1 MKKILRMMLVF
12 IAVLSVSR
20 INLAYAQEP
29 ITQVASLHPEI
40 HKAKVLEVMHEDV
53 REVAGQ
59 EAPYQLLRLQLLDS
73 KTQGQEIVLEHGGL
87 PTAHFDRYDQYD
99 QIFLNF
105 NQPISTLDLS
115 ETLNN
120 QQVAVTGFAREKR
133 LLFLFVIFVS
143 LVVLVNGWKG
153 LRSLISLALSF
164 AVIFKIALPILLQ
177 GVDPSL
183 VVMILALFIIPLT
196 FYLTHGWQKK
206 THVAVVATIIALVI
220 SSLLAITL
228 VNTTNLSGL
237 ATEEAAF
244 LNFEKNELINLRGLL
259 LAGIILGLLGTL
271 DDITVTQ
278 AGLVFSL
285 KKNSKGIEA
294 KKLYQTAMEV
304 GQDHISSMV
313 NTLVLVYTGASLP
326 LLLLFINNP
335 HPLGFVLS
343 QEIVVEEIVRT
354 LVSSVGLILAAP
366 LTTVLTVLVANWQ
379 QFKGKLVVK

>member
-1 MKKILRMMLVF
+1 MKKILQLILIVTALLF
-12 IAVLSVSR
+12 VSKVT
-20 INLAYAQEP
+20 LTFAQEP
-29 ITQVASLHPEI
+29 ITQVASVHPEI
-40 HKAKVLEVMHEDV
+40 HKAKVLKVMHEDV
-53 REVAGQ
+53 KEVAGQ
-59 EAPYQLLRLQLLDS
+59 EAPYQLLRLQLLNAE
-73 KTQGQEIVLEHGGL
+73 TQGQDIILEHGGL
-87 PTAHFDRYDQYD
+87 PTAQFDRYNQDD

-105 NQPISTLDLS
+105 NQPLSSLNLS

-120 QQVAVTGFAREKR
+120 QQVAVTGFAREKQ

-366 LTTVLTVLVANWQ
+366 LTTVLAVLVANWQ
-379 QFKGKLVVK
+379 QVKGKLVVK